1 MDAVRAVVPLPY
13 SNVCLFFEV
22 PYRVGGTVSLFFQYS
37 LSEVSYKI
45 VAGKFMRYGGER
57 GGNPRI
63 SRHTPWGGP
72 AGRALGQQE
81 RQAQQITIAVAT
93 ETEEDEDKTK
103 TKT

>member
-1 MDAVRAVVPLPY
+1 M
-13 SNVCLFFEV
+13 
-22 PYRVGGTVSLFFQYS
+22 GGTVSLFFFQHS

-45 VAGKFMRYGGER
+45 VAGKFMRDGGER

-93 ETEEDEDKTK
+93 ETEDDEDEDKTK
-103 TKT
+103 TKTDVSE